1 MLLIE
6 RLRTSLV
13 LPKIILG
20 ATIVLFAFAI
30 AMAYVIF
37 SIAFASGNLG
47 IILSDS
53 AQITDSIKATVIPGE

>member
-13 LPKIILG
+13 LPKIILC

-37 SIAFASGNLG
+37 SMALASGNLG
-47 IILSDS
+47 IILQDS
-53 AQITDSIKATVIPGE
+53 AQITDSIKATVIPDG

>member
-13 LPKIILG
+13 LPKIILC

-30 AMAYVIF
+30 AIAYVIF
-37 SIAFASGNLG
+37 SLAFASGNLG

-53 AQITDSIKATVIPGE
+53 AQISDSIKATVTPGG